1 MDLEIF
7 FKDKGL
13 AESSQRHYK
22 ASVKM
27 YERLHLLTLP
37 ELLEEADLE
46 EEKGI
51 RWKNRKLK
59 QRLVDFRNYV
69 YSYKKEGT
77 AKQYMTDIKAI
88 YRHFEIEI
96 QPLPSFNPKNID
108 KTYEITFDDLPTRQ
122 ELIDSYYEA
131 NNVTKCILTFAM
143 SSGFSKVDMLNL
155 TVGDFIKACS
165 NYISN
170 ESLLQ
175 QLKELKNQSN
185 VIPTFIGERQK
196 TNKRFITFC
205 SPESVQHICQ
215 YLIGRDAELRQD
227 GKELSYD
234 DVLFKVSGTQLANNL
249 RKINTKLKLGL
260 AGNTT
265 RLRCHMLRKFQA
277 STLFNCEKVSWTVAE
292 IDTLQGRSMD
302 QTHRAYFHNDSKKL
316 WAKYEKSVDD
326 LMLFQSIHEIDKAA
340 YENLE
345 KENRFY
351 KNEISKNEKKLEEQE
366 RTINE
371 IKSMQEKLEA
381 LVGL

>member
-7 FKDKGL
+7 FNDKGL
-13 AESSQRHYK
+13 AKSSQRHYK

-108 KTYEITFDDLPTRQ
+108 KTYEPTFEDLPTRQ

-165 NYISN
+165 NYVAN

-175 QLKELKNQSN
+175 QLEVLKRQSD

-196 TNKRFITFC
+196 TNKRYITFC
-205 SPESVQHICQ
+205 SPEAVQHICQ

-234 DVLFKVSGTQLANNL
+234 DVLFKVSGTQLAYNL
-249 RKINTKLKLGL
+249 RKINAKLKLGL

-351 KNEISKNEKKLEEQE
+351 KNEIVKNEKKLEEQE